1 MADGSSPVK
10 RKSLLARG
18 VHRIGKRVLRRGS
31 TTRLDNDLVSRSS
44 PTPASPLPSSPAY
57 ATESPTSRQLAAR
70 QHLREHFKSEAK
82 AKNVFCHTFAT
93 SRSLGFTICV
103 ARFGADGRY
112 FVQVDA
118 TMVGMPARSKYARAF
133 GASAPERDFQGIF
146 LLVVEDSRCADAH
159 FQEGLWWL
167 KRVRFEGGTGRFRP
181 RAPGRATSL
190 PR

>member
-31 TTRLDNDLVSRSS
+31 STRLDNDLVPRSS

-118 TMVGMPARSKYARAF
+118 TMVGMPARSKICARVRRERSGKGLSGDLPSRRRGLEVRGRAF
-133 GASAPERDFQGIF
+133 PRGAV
-146 LLVVEDSRCADAH
+146 VVERSSIRGRD
-159 FQEGLWWL
+159 
-167 KRVRFEGGTGRFRP
+167 GTLPPP
-181 RAPGRATSL
+181 RAWTRDEP
-190 PR
+190 P